1 MNNLPK
7 WIPNLN
13 AWMSALLLIVLAK
26 GASYGYYFLYI
37 ILTVILPLPTKSI
50 LIIFS
55 FFLISPIV
63 LIAFVH
69 HWLHLFLD
77 RFFPE
82 TRSPEMAN
90 VEGLLP
96 GLMSWWEGLFGWQ
109 VLAIAMLISSSIWVI
124 FIPNTSISDFSWAWL
139 WYILQRFLTLATLLQ
154 LIVSAYLYQFEYLV
168 RNYLMSLATKSR

>member
-1 MNNLPK
+1 MINLPN

-26 GASYGYYFLYI
+26 GASYGFYFLYI
-37 ILTVILPLPTKSI
+37 LLTLLLPLPAKSI
-50 LIIFS
+50 YIIFS
-55 FFLISPIV
+55 FLLISPIV

-82 TRSPEMAN
+82 NKSPEMAN
-90 VEGLLP
+90 LEGWLP

-124 FIPNTSISDFSWAWL
+124 FIPNASISNFSWVWL
-139 WYILQRFLTLATLLQ
+139 WYILQKFLTIATLIQ

-168 RNYLMSLATKSR
+168 RNYLMSLGTKSR